1 MTFPPPSP
9 RSTKP
14 SGVSIP
20 YQPGLDGLRA
30 VAVLVVMAYHGGVT
44 GLRGGFLGVDIFFVL
59 SGYLITTLLLVEYS
73 RTQTIALIAFWA
85 RRARRLLPA
94 LGVVLIGILI
104 YATLVAK
111 PDRLDSIRDDA
122 LSSLTYVANWRFV
135 FSNQSYF
142 SQFSVPSP
150 LRHMWSLAIEEQFYF
165 IWPLV
170 ILLLLKLR
178 VRLAP
183 MTIIFGAAAVAS
195 TVLMAVLFSSS
206 SDPSR
211 VYYGTDTRAQ
221 ALLIGATLA
230 TGLLYLRQRSEK
242 QAPSAPWVR
251 LGLLGAVVVAL
262 MLVFVRDTA
271 SWMYYGGYLL
281 AALATAAVI
290 AAAIQP
296 RRNAIKSS
304 LSPVWLRQIGKISY
318 GLYLWHWPVF
328 LTLTSGRIG
337 VSGVVL
343 LVIRFAVTFAIATTS
358 FYVVELPIRQQHWRK
373 GPRKAV
379 LVTAMAAGALAGLFI
394 FLPIVRPTST
404 PNKAV
409 AIELTGTSPPP
420 ARILVVGDSVA
431 QTVGQGFERGANDL
445 GVDLFN
451 RGQLACGLAE
461 GGQLSRGGRWVD
473 VEPTCT
479 NWKNDWASYVKKLK
493 PKVSLVLFDVF
504 VISDL
509 RLNDRDL
516 AFGEPASDKYLTEQL
531 SKGVDILR
539 SDGGSVVLLTAPYNN
554 RPERLG
560 QPIEWTEDDPA
571 RVDHWNKL
579 LRDYAKGLNDPQVT
593 VVDINEYLSPK
604 GKYTNSVSGTELRY
618 DGVHFNP
625 DAGEMLF
632 GWLIPKLPAS
642 A

>member
-1 MTFPPPSP
+1 M
-9 RSTKP
+9 
-14 SGVSIP
+14 
-20 YQPGLDGLRA
+20 
-30 VAVLVVMAYHGGVT
+30 
-44 GLRGGFLGVDIFFVL
+44 
-59 SGYLITTLLLVEYS
+59 
-73 RTQTIALIAFWA
+73 
-85 RRARRLLPA
+85 
-94 LGVVLIGILI
+94 
-104 YATLVAK
+104 
-111 PDRLDSIRDDA
+111 
-122 LSSLTYVANWRFV
+122 
-135 FSNQSYF
+135 
-142 SQFSVPSP
+142 
-150 LRHMWSLAIEEQFYF
+150 
-165 IWPLV
+165 
-170 ILLLLKLR
+170 
-178 VRLAP
+178 
-183 MTIIFGAAAVAS
+183 
-195 TVLMAVLFSSS
+195 
-206 SDPSR
+206 
-211 VYYGTDTRAQ
+211 
-221 ALLIGATLA
+221 
-230 TGLLYLRQRSEK
+230 
-242 QAPSAPWVR
+242 
-251 LGLLGAVVVAL
+251 
-262 MLVFVRDTA
+262 
-271 SWMYYGGYLL
+271 
-281 AALATAAVI
+281 
-290 AAAIQP
+290 
-296 RRNAIKSS
+296 
-304 LSPVWLRQIGKISY
+304 
-318 GLYLWHWPVF
+318 
-328 LTLTSGRIG
+328 
-337 VSGVVL
+337 
-343 LVIRFAVTFAIATTS
+343 
-358 FYVVELPIRQQHWRK
+358 VELPIRQQHWRQ
-373 GPRKAV
+373 GPRKAA
-379 LVTAMAAGALAGLFI
+379 LVAAMTAGALAGLFI
-394 FLPIVRPTST
+394 LLPIVRPTST

-409 AIELTGTSPPP
+409 AVELTGTSPPP

-431 QTVGQGFERGANDL
+431 QTVGQGFERGATDL
-445 GVDLFN
+445 GIELFN

-479 NWKNDWASYVKKLK
+479 RWEKDWASYIKKLN

-509 RLNDRDL
+509 RLNNRDL